1 MKQCIPSLL
10 VLLVPL
16 APAFR
21 VEVFDTFCLM
31 TGAWILCLG
40 RRTISRVWETTGEAQ
55 KRNHASAFRLFS
67 EAAWNWDEVCRL
79 LLVEILASLVPGT
92 KVWLVVDD
100 TLCHKR
106 GAKVAFG
113 GIFLDAVLSSKKHKV
128 FRFGNNW
135 VMMGIVVELAI
146 RPNRYFCLPIAW
158 RVYEKR
164 GTKTK
169 QEHQTKCQLAAE
181 MIVMVAAW
189 FPLREFLV
197 VADIAYIGKAL
208 LKGRPA
214 NVEVLGPLC
223 WNAALY
229 EAVTEPHRG
238 HQHGKRLVTPKAM
251 LADDETWPAKTMRIE
266 FKNGCKRALKV
277 KVIRDVCWYTAAGP
291 DPVQIVLVRDPDG
304 KWRDEA
310 LVCTDLSLS
319 AKEMITGYCRRWSV
333 EVAFCDA
340 KQMLGFHDPQVW
352 SEKSV
357 ERAAPMSWFVGSL
370 IVLWYAVAGHAGDQ
384 AQRERPW
391 YKNKETPTM
400 ADMLAA
406 CRYQMWESWINEA
419 NAEGAPAAG
428 REEKLAWLL
437 NYIATS
443 T

>member
-1 MKQCIPSLL
+1 MKRCIPSLL
-10 VLLVPL
+10 VLLTPL

-21 VEVFDTFCLM
+21 EEVFETFCLM

-40 RRTISRVWETTGEAQ
+40 RRTISRVWETTGEAK

-79 LLVEILASLVPGT
+79 LMVEILASLVPGT

-135 VMMGIVVELAI
+135 VMMGIVIELAL

-164 GTKTK
+164 GTKAK
-169 QEHQTKCQLAAE
+169 QEHRTKCQLAAE
-181 MIVMVAAW
+181 MIVVVAGW

-214 NVEVLGPLC
+214 NVAVLGPLC

-229 EAVTEPHRG
+229 ETVTEPRRG
-238 HQHGKRLVTPKAM
+238 HQHGKRLATPKAM
-251 LADDETWPAKTMRIE
+251 LANDGRWPAKTMRIE
-266 FKNGCKRALKV
+266 FKNGRKRALEV
-277 KVIRDVCWYTAAGP
+277 KEIREVCWYTAAGSV
-291 DPVQIVLVRDPDG
+291 PVHIVLVRDPKG

-319 AKEMITGYCRRWSV
+319 AQEMITGYCRRWSV

-370 IVLWYAVAGHAGDQ
+370 IVLWYTVAGHAGSG

-400 ADMLAA
+400 AEMLAA
-406 CRYQMWESWINEA
+406 CRIQMWESWINEV
-419 NAEGAPAAG
+419 NAEAAPAAR
-428 REEKLAWLL
+428 REEKLTWLL